1 MILAYGGASDVRFI
15 QFYRTAGLTL
25 YALLKFI
32 VRPTPRM
39 YVPLKFIV
47 RPTPRM
53 YVPLKFIIRPTPLT
67 KLKDCIGLKKRV
79 AQSRNF
85 AVERFRTPL
94 RRKFLSR

>member
-25 YALLKFI
+25 YAL
-32 VRPTPRM
+32 
-39 YVPLKFIV
+39 LKFIV